1 MERGGQGRAVVCAI
15 VLLLA
20 AFLFARRTT
29 DDLKWPHEHDLY
41 RDVAAA
47 QSILDEGFGRDP
59 YYRGERVWYNP
70 LTSLAMAAAHQMTRV
85 PLPEVAVRG
94 GVYLNL
100 LGPVAFFLMVWVLL
114 DAWTAVLALGG
125 FLFCIGGSFPSWAA
139 ATYSPWLYPVNFA
152 QAFFYLL
159 IIRLA
164 ALRRTPLSVG
174 WALGAGGLLGLAFLA
189 HTAPT
194 LLFGCIFAWVVSRP
208 LLREGRVAW
217 SELRGLMGPAVAM
230 VGAFLAITWPYTST
244 LVGHYGLRIINDVP
258 NGYVADF
265 LGYRKIPLMIA
276 RHLDLPVL
284 IGWCGLFLLWRN
296 RAAVDP
302 AARRILLPWLLV
314 SAGGLF
320 YGYVVAG
327 AAKVGLS
334 LPIVIP
340 SYHCLFYFKAALS
353 ILFAV
358 GLVALARGAITRF
371 AAEPVAAIERW
382 SRPVTLL
389 LLLAIIAWS
398 WPAHRSRY
406 DHVQARAEALG
417 HGEERDRIAV
427 YDWFRAH
434 GRPVD
439 VVLASDDMG
448 LFAVAPA
455 GAKVVVVNPYFS
467 NPYVDWAVRVE
478 ARDRMFEL
486 LARGKGEDFTRLAD
500 AWQVTY
506 VVDESAGQRISSG
519 LIGPLLEPVLASG
532 PVHLYHVVSR

>member
-1 MERGGQGRAVVCAI
+1 MERGGRGWAVVWAAA
-15 VLLLA
+15 LLLA
-20 AFLFARRTT
+20 AFLLARRTT
-29 DDLKWPHEHDLY
+29 HDLAWPNEHDLY

-59 YYRGERVWYNP
+59 YYRGELVWYNP
-70 LTSLAMAAAHQMTRV
+70 LTSLAMAATHRITHV

-94 GVYLNL
+94 GAYLNL
-100 LGPVAFFLMVWVLL
+100 LGPVAFFLMVWVMF
-114 DAWTAVLALGG
+114 DAWTAWLALGG
-125 FLFCIGGSFPSWAA
+125 FLFCIGGSFPSWAS

-159 IIRLA
+159 IMRLV
-164 ALRRTPLSVG
+164 ALRTTRLSVG
-174 WALGAGGLLGLAFLA
+174 WALGAGGLLGLLFLG

-194 LLFGCIFAWVVSRP
+194 LLFGCIFAWVVGRP
-208 LLREGRVAW
+208 LVRKGHVAW

-230 VGAFLAITWPYTST
+230 MGAFLAITWPYTAT
-244 LVGHYGLRIINDVP
+244 LVGHYGLRIVNDVP

-284 IGWCGLFLLWRN
+284 IGWFGLFLVWRN
-296 RAAVDP
+296 REDVDP

-314 SAGGLF
+314 SAAGLF

-334 LPIVIP
+334 LPIIIP

-353 ILFAV
+353 ILFAI
-358 GLVALARGAITRF
+358 GLTALARRIAVRF
-371 AAEPVAAIERW
+371 AGEPVLARW
-382 SRPVTLL
+382 SRHVSLL
-389 LLLAIIAWS
+389 LLLATMAWT
-398 WPAHRSRY
+398 WPALRGRY
-406 DHVQARAEALG
+406 DHRQARAEALG

-434 GRPVD
+434 GRPAD

-448 LFAVAPA
+448 IFAVAPA

-467 NPYVDWAVRVE
+467 NPYVDWVVRVE
-478 ARDRMFEL
+478 ARDRMLEL
-486 LARGKGEDFTRLAD
+486 LARGMAEDFSRLAD

-506 VVDESAGQRISSG
+506 VVDESAGQRISPS
-519 LIGPLLEPVLASG
+519 LVGPLLEPVLASG
-532 PVHLYHVVSR
+532 PVRVYHVASR